1 MKIEKIS
8 DNQIRCTLNKSDL
21 VSRHLKI
28 SELAYGSEKAK
39 ELFRDMMQQAAY
51 EFGFETDDIPL
62 MIEAIPVS
70 SDCIILIVTKVE
82 DPEELDTRFSRFS
95 PSDSD
100 FDEFDYPDD
109 EYLDTLS
116 AVDDFNKT
124 DTPPMTASDELDIPD
139 KDAAGDI
146 INLFSKVKDYLNKS
160 ISELSADTN
169 ITGNSNIINNAS
181 DNNTNADKQSASDN
195 FVSIKDSINGTVASV
210 SQDKSKTNSNP
221 VFKIFSFDNFDTFI
235 KAAHAVSCIY
245 IKDSINGTVASV
257 SQDKSKTNSNPVF
270 KIFSFDNFD
279 TFIKAAHAV
288 SCIYSDKN
296 SLFKCE
302 KTSSY
307 YLVLEKTSCKAID
320 FNKTCNIL
328 SEYG

>member
-116 AVDDFNKT
+116 AVDDFNET

-245 IKDSINGTVASV
+245 N
-257 SQDKSKTNSNPVF
+257 
-270 KIFSFDNFD
+270 
-279 TFIKAAHAV
+279 
-288 SCIYSDKN
+288 DKN

-328 SEYG
+328 SEYGSRENATLARIDFFEEHYKCIIKSRAIQVASNI

>member
-116 AVDDFNKT
+116 AVDDFNET

-245 IKDSINGTVASV
+245 
-257 SQDKSKTNSNPVF
+257 
-270 KIFSFDNFD
+270 
-279 TFIKAAHAV
+279 
-288 SCIYSDKN
+288 SDKN

-302 KTSSY
+302 KTSFY

-328 SEYG
+328 SEYGCRENATLARIDFFEEHYKCIIKSRAIQVASNI

>member
-116 AVDDFNKT
+116 AVDDFNET

-235 KAAHAVSCIY
+235 KAA
-245 IKDSINGTVASV
+245 
-257 SQDKSKTNSNPVF
+257 Q
-270 KIFSFDNFD
+270 
-279 TFIKAAHAV
+279 AV

-302 KTSSY
+302 KTSFY

-328 SEYG
+328 SEYGSRENATLARIDFFEEHYKCIIKSRAIQVASNI

>member
-95 PSDSD
+95 LSDSD

-160 ISELSADTN
+160 ISEFSADTN

-195 FVSIKDSINGTVASV
+195 FVS
-210 SQDKSKTNSNP
+210 
-221 VFKIFSFDNFDTFI
+221 
-235 KAAHAVSCIY
+235 

-328 SEYG
+328 SEYGCRENATLARIDFFEEHYKCIIKSRAIQVASNI